1 MSVHTAYVNAI
12 RGAQHFIYI
21 ENQYFLGS
29 SFNWDSNKDIGEH
42 KISFPFWS
50 GVLNTYL
57 DLTHSHVT
65 PVLCPLLQIML
76 IPSFFPN
83 NERKEIIRSTPEFGT
98 LNYRTIAG
106 ANNLIPIEIA
116 LKIANKIYAN
126 ERFSAYII
134 IPMWPEGNPTGT
146 PTQRILYWQ
155 VRFYNPSIVLNL
167 FYCTPL

>member
-1 MSVHTAYVNAI
+1 V
-12 RGAQHFIYI
+12 
-21 ENQYFLGS
+21 
-29 SFNWDSNKDIGEH
+29 
-42 KISFPFWS
+42 FPVQ
-50 GVLNTYL
+50 VL
-57 DLTHSHVT
+57 
-65 PVLCPLLQIML
+65 L

-83 NERKEIIRSTPEFGT
+83 NERKEIIKSTPEFGT

-155 VRFYNPSIVLNL
+155 VRLNSSFISRVLFL
-167 FYCTPL
+167 VSCR